1 VKRLD
6 LAGLRERLGPHGF
19 RDAGADIEK
28 YLIDERRLYRG
39 RAAAVLRPASTS
51 ELSSAVA
58 WCHAHRVGMVPQGG
72 NTGYCGGA
80 TPDESGQEVVISLER
95 MQRVRRLDPGAFAL
109 TIEAGATLAAAQHA
123 AAEAGLLFPLSMGSE
138 GSAQIGGALSTNAG
152 GLAVLRY
159 GTARD
164 LVLGL
169 EVVLPDGR
177 VWDGLRA
184 LRKDNT
190 GYDLKQC
197 FIGAEGTLGI
207 ISAAVLKLYPAQNQR
222 ETAWLAIDDLDA
234 ACRVLTQLRRSLGD
248 ALTSF
253 EYLSGPSLAMVL
265 AQVPDTLAPPV
276 AAPAHLLVEVAAAGA
291 GTRLREAFEDALG
304 ECIESGNVIDASIAQ
319 SETQRRAFWRL
330 RENIPAAEKLL
341 GGSIK
346 HDVSVQIDRLPAL
359 EREAR
364 AAVLAQAAD
373 ARLSVYGHVGDG
385 NLHFNVLAPAGVDE
399 AAFKHAHAATVSA
412 LVHEAAARLGGSFSA
427 EHGVGKLKRD
437 LLRDVEGEV
446 AMDLMRRIKRALDPL
461 GLMNPGKVLAP
472 ATGES

>member
-1 VKRLD
+1 MSAPD
-6 LAGLRERLGPHGF
+6 LAGLRELLGPQGF
-19 RDAGADIEK
+19 RDEAADIEK
-28 YLIDERRLYRG
+28 YLVDERRLYRG
-39 RAAAVLRPASTS
+39 RAAAVLRPTSTH

-58 WCHAHRVGMVPQGG
+58 WCHANRVGMVPQGG

-80 TPDESGQEVVISLER
+80 TPDDSGREVVISLER
-95 MQRVRRLDPGAFAL
+95 MQRVRRLDPGAFAM
-109 TIEAGATLAAAQHA
+109 TIEAGATLAAAQRA
-123 AAEAGLLFPLSMGSE
+123 AADAGLLFPLSMGSE
-138 GSAQIGGALSTNAG
+138 GTAQIGGALSTNAG

-234 ACRVLTQLRRSLGD
+234 ACEVLAQLRRRLGD

-253 EYLSGPSLAMVL
+253 EYVSGASLSLVL
-265 AQVPDTLAPPV
+265 SQVPDTVAPPV
-276 AAPAHLLVEVAAAGA
+276 EAPAHLLVEIAAAGA
-291 GTRLREAFEDALG
+291 GTRLREDFERALCECVDAG
-304 ECIESGNVIDASIAQ
+304 RVKDAVIAQ
-319 SETQRRAFWRL
+319 SEAQRRAFWRL
-330 RENIPAAEKLL
+330 RETIPAAEKQL

-364 AAVLAQAAD
+364 AAVLARAAD

-385 NLHFNVLAPAGVDE
+385 NLHFNVLAPAGADD
-399 AAFKHAHAATVSA
+399 AAFKQAHAAAVSA

-427 EHGVGKLKRD
+427 EHGVGKLKRE
-437 LLRDVEGEV
+437 LLRDVEGAV
-446 AMDLMRRIKRALDPL
+446 AMDLMRRIKHALDPQ

-472 ATGES
+472 SGD

>member
-1 VKRLD
+1 VRPPD
-6 LAGLRERLGPHGF
+6 LAGLRELLGPHGCL
-19 RDAGADIEK
+19 DATADLEK
-28 YLIDERRLYRG
+28 YLVDERRLYRG
-39 RAAAVLRPASTS
+39 RAAAVLRPTS
-51 ELSSAVA
+51 AAELSSAVA

-80 TPDESGQEVVISLER
+80 TPDESGREVVISLER

-109 TIEAGATLAAAQHA
+109 TIEAGATLAAAQRA
-123 AAEAGLLFPLSMGSE
+123 AADAGLLFPLSMGSE
-138 GSAQIGGALSTNAG
+138 GTAQIGGALSTNAG

-177 VWDGLRA
+177 IWDGLRA

-222 ETAWLAIDDLDA
+222 EAAWLAIDDLDA
-234 ACRVLTQLRRSLGD
+234 ACTVLAQLRRRLGD

-253 EYLSGPSLAMVL
+253 EYVSGASLDMVL
-265 AQVPDTLAPPV
+265 SELADTVAPAV
-276 AAPAHLLVEVAAAGA
+276 AAPAHLLVEVAAAGS
-291 GTRLREAFEDALG
+291 GTRLRNEFEEALG
-304 ECIESGNVIDASIAQ
+304 ECIEAGSVLEAVLAQ
-319 SETQRRAFWRL
+319 NETQRRAFWRL
-330 RENIPAAEKLL
+330 RENIPAAEKRL
-341 GGSIK
+341 GGSVK
-346 HDVSVQIDRLPAL
+346 HDVSVQIDQLPAL
-359 EREAR
+359 ERAAR
-364 AAVLAQAAD
+364 AAVLARAPD

-385 NLHFNVLAPAGVDE
+385 NLHFNVLAPPGADE
-399 AAFKHAHAATVSA
+399 AEFKRRHAEAVSA

-427 EHGVGKLKRD
+427 EHGVGKLKRE
-437 LLRDVEGEV
+437 LLRDVEGAV
-446 AMDLMRRIKRALDPL
+446 AMDVMRRIKHALDPQ
-461 GLMNPGKVLAP
+461 GLMNPGKVLTPP
-472 ATGES
+472 AD

>member
-1 VKRLD
+1 MNSPD
-6 LAGLRERLGPHGF
+6 LAGLRELLGPRGYL
-19 RDAGADIEK
+19 DAASDTEK
-28 YLIDERRLYRG
+28 YLVDERRLYRG
-39 RAAAVLRPASTS
+39 RAAAVLRPASTQ

-58 WCHAHRVGMVPQGG
+58 WCHAHRVAMVPQGG

-80 TPDESGQEVVISLER
+80 TPDESGREAVISLER
-95 MQRVRRLDPGAFAL
+95 MQLVRRLDPGAFAL
-109 TIEAGATLAAAQHA
+109 TIEAGATLADAQRA

-138 GSAQIGGALSTNAG
+138 GTAQVGGALSTNAG

-177 VWDGLRA
+177 IWDGLRA

-234 ACRVLTQLRRSLGD
+234 ACRVLAQLRRSLGD

-253 EYLSGPSLAMVL
+253 EYVSEASLAMVL
-265 AQVPDTLAPPV
+265 AQVPDTVAPPV
-276 AAPAHLLVEVAAAGA
+276 AAPAYLLVELAAAGA
-291 GTRLREAFEDALG
+291 GTRLREDFESALG
-304 ECIESGNVIDASIAQ
+304 ACVDAGSVKDAVIAQ
-319 SETQRRAFWRL
+319 SEAQRRAFWRL
-330 RENIPAAEKLL
+330 RETIPAAEKLL

-346 HDVSVQIDRLPAL
+346 HDVSVQIDRLPTL
-359 EREAR
+359 ERDAR
-364 AAVLAQAAD
+364 AAVLARAPA
-373 ARLSVYGHVGDG
+373 ARLSIYGHVGDG
-385 NLHFNVLAPAGVDE
+385 NLHFNVLAAPGADAE
-399 AAFKHAHAATVSA
+399 AFKQGHAAAVSA

-427 EHGVGKLKRD
+427 EHGVGKLKRE
-437 LLRDVEGEV
+437 LLQDVEGAV
-446 AMDLMRRIKRALDPL
+446 AIDLMRRLKHALDPL
-461 GLMNPGKVLAP
+461 GLMNPGKVLVP
-472 ATGES
+472 AAD